1 MVIKPAIITDENNRA
16 AVYTVKPKNVNT
28 KNINTGLFLTTF
40 IKIALYDLCKI
51 ASSLNLS
58 TLYAQCFLLS
68 MLILNAQ
75 QVQLSIMLRNKEQ
88 YNLIFIIIV

>member
-1 MVIKPAIITDENNRA
+1 MFLLVSKIEIMGKLFNRTLC
-16 AVYTVKPKNVNT
+16 TVKPKNVNT

-40 IKIALYDLCKI
+40 IKIALCDLCTI

-58 TLYAQCFLLS
+58 TLYAQCFILS

-75 QVQLSIMLRNKEQ
+75 QVQLSIMLRNK
-88 YNLIFIIIV
+88 

>member
-1 MVIKPAIITDENNRA
+1 
-16 AVYTVKPKNVNT
+16 
-28 KNINTGLFLTTF
+28 
-40 IKIALYDLCKI
+40 
-51 ASSLNLS
+51 
-58 TLYAQCFLLS
+58 